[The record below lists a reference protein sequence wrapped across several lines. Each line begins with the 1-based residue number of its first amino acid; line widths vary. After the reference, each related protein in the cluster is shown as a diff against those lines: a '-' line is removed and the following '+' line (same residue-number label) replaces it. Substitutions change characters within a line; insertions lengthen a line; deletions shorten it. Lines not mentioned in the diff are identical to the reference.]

1 MTSLN
6 NVIPTD
12 ERDAQVARSDVFFN
26 ASMAQIDTYIENN
39 VTDLASAKDVL
50 KKLAKLVSILSKDGQ

>member
-1 MTSLN
+1 MTQVDRRVSQD
-6 NVIPTD
+6 T
-12 ERDAQVARSDVFFN
+12 RDKQVAKADVFFN
-26 ASMAQIDTYIENN
+26 ATMAQIDTYIENN